1 MSDRAIRLTIQDPDL
16 ERNRWTVAFRLLL
29 AIPHLLWMALWF
41 TLAFLVSIV
50 NAIAIVFSG
59 KPAPMCH
66 RFSSSY
72 LRYAAQVVAYV
83 TLAANP
89 YPRFSGEATYPI
101 DVEIDPPAP
110 QNRWS
115 AGFRI
120 FLALPAML
128 LADALMGF
136 GTSFAGGS
144 NVSSGGVV
152 GTVAFLAWFACLA
165 RGRMPQGFR
174 DVTAYSI
181 GYSAQVTGYLLLLTD
196 RYPNSDPAEY
206 EVANVYRTDPIRLTN
221 SDDLRRSRLTV
232 FFRFPLA
239 LIHIA
244 WLILWGIVAW
254 AALIASWFATLIR
267 GTSPAGLHRFLA
279 AYVRYGI
286 HVFAFLQLVG
296 NPFPGFYGRAGSYPI
311 DVEIDPPERQ
321 NRWITGFRYFLAFPA
336 LLVSG
341 ALGTA
346 AFVAA
351 ILSWFYALVRGD
363 VPKGLRNLGAF
374 SLRYAAQTY
383 GYVALLTD
391 RYPYSGPTAGGQLT
405 LAPPP
410 PPAPPPAAWQQ
421 ES

>member
-1 MSDRAIRLTIQDPDL
+1 MSGRAIRLTIQDPDL

-29 AIPHLLWMALWF
+29 AIPHLFWMVLWF
-41 TLAFLVSIV
+41 SLALLVAIV

-59 KPAPMCH
+59 EPAPMCH
-66 RFSSSY
+66 RFNSAY

-89 YPRFSGEATYPI
+89 YPRFSGEASYPI
-101 DVEIDPPAP
+101 DVEIDPPQP

-120 FLALPAML
+120 FLALPAIL

-152 GTVAFLAWFACLA
+152 GTVAFLAWFASLA

-174 DVTAYSI
+174 DVTAYAI

-206 EVANVYRTDPIRLTN
+206 EGANVFRSDPIRLTN
-221 SDDLRRSRLTV
+221 EDDLRRSRLTV
-232 FFRFPLA
+232 FFRLPLT
-239 LIHIA
+239 LIHLV
-244 WLILWGIVAW
+244 WLTLWGIVAW
-254 AALIASWFATLIR
+254 FALIVNWFATLIR

-279 AYVRYGI
+279 AYLRYAL

-296 NPFPGFYGRAGSYPI
+296 NPFPGFQGRAGSYPV

-321 NRWITGFRYFLAFPA
+321 NRWITGFRFFLALPA
-336 LLVSG
+336 MAVSG
-341 ALGTA
+341 ALSTA

-351 ILSWFYALVRGD
+351 LLSWFYALARGR

-374 SLRYAAQTY
+374 ALRYAAQTY
-383 GYVALLTD
+383 GYLLLLTD
-391 RYPYSGPTAGGQLT
+391 GYPYSGPVTGGQLT
-405 LAPPP
+405 LTPPPPP
-410 PPAPPPAAWQQ
+410 PPAPAAWQR
-421 ES
+421 ET

>member
-1 MSDRAIRLTIQDPDL
+1 MSGRAIRLTIRDPDL

-29 AIPHLLWMALWF
+29 AIPHILWMALWF
-41 TLAFLVSIV
+41 SLAFLVAIV
-50 NAIAIVFSG
+50 NGIAIVFSG

-66 RFSSSY
+66 RFNASY

-89 YPRFSGEATYPI
+89 YPRFNGDPGYPI
-101 DVEIDPPAP
+101 DVEIDPAQP

-120 FLALPAML
+120 FLAIPAIL

-174 DVTAYSI
+174 DVTAYAI
-181 GYSAQVTGYLLLLTD
+181 GYSAQVVGYLLLLTD

-206 EVANVYRTDPIRLTN
+206 ESANVYRSDPIRLVN
-221 SDDLRRSRLTV
+221 GDDLRRSRLTV
-232 FFRFPLA
+232 FFRLPLA
-239 LIHIA
+239 LVHLA
-244 WLILWGIVAW
+244 WLIIWGIAYFF
-254 AALIASWFATLIR
+254 ALIANWFATLIR
-267 GTSPAGLHRFLA
+267 GTSPAALHRFIA
-279 AYVRYGI
+279 AYVRYQI
-286 HVFAFLQLVG
+286 HVFAYLLLVA
-296 NPFPGFYGRAGSYPI
+296 NPFPGFTGRAGSYPI

-321 NRWITGFRYFLAFPA
+321 NRWITGFRVFLAFPA

-341 ALGTA
+341 ALSGA
-346 AFVAA
+346 GFVAA
-351 ILSWFYALVRGD
+351 VLSWFYALVRGE

-374 SLRYAAQTY
+374 SLRYAAQVY

-391 RYPYSGPTAGGQLT
+391 RYPYTGPIVGGQLT

-410 PPAPPPAAWQQ
+410 PPPPAPADWQRQ
-421 ES
+421 S